1 MSEPTET
8 DARAHDEREIR
19 AIVDRMFDA
28 WGRGD
33 VVATT
38 PTSDATQPGT
48 GSTAPSVGA
57 QLLATEHW
65 SLLVTRSTTSVGFGS
80 RQVASGLGPMAGHT
94 SVSLALTTPP

>member
-65 SLLVTRSTTSVGFGS
+65 SLLVTRSTTQARSS
-80 RQVASGLGPMAGHT
+80 AASPLSSCWCRPA
-94 SVSLALTTPP
+94 S

>member
-33 VVATT
+33 VAATT

-65 SLLVTRSTTSVGFGS
+65 SLLVTRSTTQARSS
-80 RQVASGLGPMAGHT
+80 AAS
-94 SVSLALTTPP
+94 PPSSCWCRPASSAWR